1 MCKRVQQASF
11 PLYLQCVCVRVS
23 QSCPTLVT
31 PWTIAHQAPLSMKF
45 FRQEHWSELPLSSA
59 GDLPNPGMEPR
70 YPALQADSLPSE
82 PPGKPKVVW
91 HFPCQGIEPTWQAG
105 ICRVLSKLGRV
116 LIPSLWACFLEPCAP
131 LHGAKWGGD
140 PGIKHQLYCLLSCVT
155 SSTLLNL
162 SEPNFLGL

>member
-1 MCKRVQQASF
+1 MFSRDLVLRFK
-11 PLYLQCVCVRVS
+11 QCVKEYSKPVFLCICSVCVRVS

-82 PPGKPKVVW
+82 PPGKPKVV
-91 HFPCQGIEPTWQAG
+91 
-105 ICRVLSKLGRV
+105 
-116 LIPSLWACFLEPCAP
+116 
-131 LHGAKWGGD
+131 
-140 PGIKHQLYCLLSCVT
+140 
-155 SSTLLNL
+155 
-162 SEPNFLGL
+162 